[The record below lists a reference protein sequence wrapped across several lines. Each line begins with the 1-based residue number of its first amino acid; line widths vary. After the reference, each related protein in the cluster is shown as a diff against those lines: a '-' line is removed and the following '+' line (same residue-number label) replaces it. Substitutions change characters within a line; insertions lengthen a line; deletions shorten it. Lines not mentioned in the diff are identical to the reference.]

1 MATIAQIA
9 EAIDKLFGNKVEELA
24 RESEFIQRKVVVSGR
39 GFVKALIMAFQ
50 TNKTASYSEMS
61 ACASS
66 LEMPIT
72 AQGIEQRFD
81 ESSAR
86 FLKLV
91 LEHAFTIKLQGVDE
105 QNVPLFKRFRAIHI
119 RDSSVISLPEE
130 LKGVWKGVGG
140 SKGETAALKLQ
151 VSWEQCQGSLD
162 GIALQDGYCQD
173 RTSPYQSMEL
183 EAGEL
188 HIADLGYYSL
198 EKLAQDHQKG
208 VLWLTRLKFKTLLWD
223 EQGTALDLLSFL
235 NHQTQKQLDISVL
248 VGGKQQVA
256 CRLLASQVPQEVA
269 DQRRRHI
276 KEQYRKEG
284 RQPSEKLLQLAAW
297 TLILTNVPQDKL
309 SLKEALVLLKVRWQ
323 IELLFKLW
331 KSYLYLDQ
339 WTSQNPWRIL
349 TEIYAKLLI
358 TILFHWTILSDF
370 WKHPNRSLVKAFKA
384 FQRYVTPILFGLKD
398 QENLDNLLSSLNRC
412 YAKSCRVNKH
422 AGLACT
428 FQALLEPEK
437 VLC

>member
-1 MATIAQIA
+1 MATIAQIS
-9 EAIDKLFGNKVEELA
+9 EAIDKLFGNEVEELA
-24 RESEFIQRKVVVSGR
+24 YKSGFIRRKVVVSGR
-39 GFVKALIMAFQ
+39 GFVQALMMAFQ
-50 TNKTASYSEMS
+50 TNKTASYSEIS

-81 ESSAR
+81 KDSAD

-91 LEHAFTIKLQGVDE
+91 LERALTIKLKGVDE

-119 RDSSVISLPEE
+119 RDSSIISLPEE

-173 RTSPYQSMEL
+173 RTSPYQNMNL

-198 EKLAQDHQKG
+198 EKLAQDHHQG

-223 EQGTALDLLSFL
+223 EQGASLDLLSFL
-235 NHQTQKQLDISVL
+235 NHQTQNHLDISVL

-269 DQRRRHI
+269 DQRRRRI

-284 RQPSEKLLQLAAW
+284 RRPSEKLLQLAAW
-297 TLILTNVPQDKL
+297 TLVLTNVPADKL
-309 SLKEALVLLKVRWQ
+309 SLQEALVLLKVRWQ

-349 TEIYAKLLI
+349 TEIYVKLLI
-358 TILFHWTILSDF
+358 AILFHWTILADF

-384 FQRYVTPILFGLKD
+384 FQRYITPILFSSND
-398 QENLDNLLSSLNRC
+398 RDNLDTLLSSLNRC

-422 AGLACT
+422 ANLACT
-428 FQALLEPEK
+428 FQALFNPEK

>member
-1 MATIAQIA
+1 MATIAQIS
-9 EAIDKLFGNKVEELA
+9 EAIDQLFGNEVEELA
-24 RESEFIQRKVVVSGR
+24 DKSGFIRRKVVVSGR
-39 GFVKALIMAFQ
+39 GFVQALMMAFQ
-50 TNKTASYSEMS
+50 TNKTASYSEIS

-81 ESSAR
+81 KSSAD

-91 LEHAFTIKLQGVDE
+91 LERALTIKLHGVDE

-119 RDSSVISLPEE
+119 RDSSIISLPEE

-173 RTSPYQSMEL
+173 RTSPYQNMNL

-198 EKLAQDHQKG
+198 EKLAQDHHQG

-223 EQGTALDLLSFL
+223 EQGAGLDLLSFL
-235 NHQTQKQLDISVL
+235 NHQTQNHLDISVR
-248 VGGKQQVA
+248 VGGKQQVG

-269 DQRRRHI
+269 DQRRRRI
-276 KEQYRKEG
+276 KEQYRKKG
-284 RQPSEKLLQLAAW
+284 RRPSDKLLQLAAW
-297 TLILTNVPQDKL
+297 TLVLTNVPADKL
-309 SLKEALVLLKVRWQ
+309 SLQEALVLLKVRWQ

-349 TEIYAKLLI
+349 TEVYAKLLI
-358 TILFHWTILSDF
+358 AILFHWTILADF

-384 FQRYVTPILFGLKD
+384 FQRYITPILFSSNNQD
-398 QENLDNLLSSLNRC
+398 NLDTLLSSLNRC

-422 AGLACT
+422 ANLACT
-428 FQALLEPEK
+428 FQALFNPEK